1 MRRISKGVEQGRGL
15 QKVHLAFENILLC
28 DAQVQ
33 PVPQKLLLVM
43 AMVLHGPKAPPNT
56 GLPEHIFLEFL
67 WEAKSRFWK
76 KKSYSS
82 SVSLQGETMLQ
93 PNVPIPVLAV
103 CFFLCGSS
111 KMNFPLILL
120 VSGMFPAHKGTV
132 PQGLGCLHHTPKGD
146 SAQVLTKRV
155 LPL

>member
-56 GLPEHIFLEFL
+56 GLPEHLFLEFL

-76 KKSYSS
+76 KNPTHPVFHFRVRQCYSP
-82 SVSLQGETMLQ
+82 MC
-93 PNVPIPVLAV
+93 P
-103 CFFLCGSS
+103 FLSW
-111 KMNFPLILL
+111 L
-120 VSGMFPAHKGTV
+120 
-132 PQGLGCLHHTPKGD
+132 
-146 SAQVLTKRV
+146 SASFSAAAAR
-155 LPL
+155 